1 MIATRKVL
9 IEKDLPK
16 EKKETISFQ
25 NMSLFKEAAHREL
38 CGYGYHASSRLY
50 ILWKNKKVS
59 WNWFGFQY
67 GIRWSDN
74 LQFFPIYNVS
84 HNSQRALMFGF
95 WKLYIQITYY
105 RAGSFNQKRK
115 FIFRKQL
122 WKFYQLVA

>member
-1 MIATRKVL
+1 MIFHRKVL

-16 EKKETISFQ
+16 EEKETISFQ
-25 NMSLFKEAAHREL
+25 NISFFKEAAHRKL
-38 CGYGYHASSRLY
+38 CGYGYQVSRKY
-50 ILWKNKKVS
+50 VLWKSEKIS
-59 WNWFGFQY
+59 WNHLRYDY
-67 GIRWSDN
+67 GIRWSDK
-74 LQFFPIYNVS
+74 LQFFQIWNTS

-95 WKLYIQITYY
+95 WKFYIEIIYY